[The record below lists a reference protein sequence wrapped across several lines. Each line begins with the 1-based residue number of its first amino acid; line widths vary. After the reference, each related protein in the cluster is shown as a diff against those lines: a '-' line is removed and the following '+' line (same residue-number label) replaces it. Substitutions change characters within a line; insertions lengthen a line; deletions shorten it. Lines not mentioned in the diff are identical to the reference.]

1 MSRMAAGFLSKSVT
15 WLGHLVERGIGQAK
29 KAKQSVEGRGGLQ
42 PILSLESRLSTSKIQ
57 QLIHLFEDRFIPPA
71 LPLLKEKTVLE
82 IGEGPLRFQDPIA
95 EKKPK
100 FFCGVVANGSEGG
113 RATKEGSGTVVKAS
127 FKTVPFEDQF
137 FDLVI
142 CRLAS
147 PKQGD
152 VISLFKE
159 LGRILMPE
167 GTAFLIDYHPFGG
180 YAKSG
185 TQRLRAVQS
194 SIRGLEDYFKMSQMA
209 ELAVL
214 EVREGFV
221 DDTLRNQFTT
231 TAEMAAFREI
241 KGTPL
246 VLFLKLMKRRKK
258 V

>member
-1 MSRMAAGFLSKSVT
+1 MAARFLSSTVT

-42 PILSLESRLSTSKIQ
+42 PILSLESRLSMAKIQ
-57 QLIHLFEDRFIPPA
+57 QLIHLFEDRFVPPA
-71 LPLLKEKTVLE
+71 LPLLKEKAILE
-82 IGEGPLRFQDPIA
+82 IGEGPLRFQEHIT
-95 EKKPK
+95 EKRPK
-100 FFCGVVANGSEGG
+100 FFCGVLANGPEGG
-113 RATKEGSGTVVKAS
+113 RTMKEGSSYLVKAS
-127 FKTVPFEDQF
+127 FKTIPFEDQF

-152 VISLFKE
+152 VISHFKE

-167 GTAFLIDYHPFGG
+167 GTAFVLDYHPFGG

-194 SIRGLEDYFKMSQMA
+194 SVRGLEDYFKMSQMA
-209 ELAVL
+209 ELAIV

-231 TAEMAAFREI
+231 AAEMAAFREL

-258 V
+258 L